1 MRTSEKR
8 NLVWAMNKEIKMLGP
23 SITNHEIS
31 KVNKKQVYLQLSFL
45 SVFDK
50 EKDFHYYVKFF
61 LLLAAISDT
70 IDWRLPVNLLKSVD
84 LPTLG
89 LPTIATV
96 GFIDVASWWF
106 KLSVPL
112 LGWIYPVLLTKY
124 QSITLVTK
132 EFCKNGFLC
141 VKSVFSLMIYNRI
154 GMFQHTI

>member
-1 MRTSEKR
+1 MSLGNKSKPPVSTSR
-8 NLVWAMNKEIKMLGP
+8 NGCYDHSVSAIP
-23 SITNHEIS
+23 
-31 KVNKKQVYLQLSFL
+31 LSR
-45 SVFDK
+45 VVPAK
-50 EKDFHYYVKFF
+50 
-61 LLLAAISDT
+61 SDT